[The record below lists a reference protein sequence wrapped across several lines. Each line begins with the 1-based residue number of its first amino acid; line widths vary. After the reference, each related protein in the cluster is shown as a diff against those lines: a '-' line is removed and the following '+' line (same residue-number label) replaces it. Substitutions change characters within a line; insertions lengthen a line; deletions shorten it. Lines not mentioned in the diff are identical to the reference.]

1 MQGGEWDSQGQ
12 TDMDEEMERE
22 RERLKLACEVCGVS
36 GVLIANVGIEG
47 DACLHSKL

>member
-22 RERLKLACEVCGVS
+22 RERERGSSSLVKSAVS
-36 GVLIANVGIEG
+36 LV
-47 DACLHSKL
+47 S